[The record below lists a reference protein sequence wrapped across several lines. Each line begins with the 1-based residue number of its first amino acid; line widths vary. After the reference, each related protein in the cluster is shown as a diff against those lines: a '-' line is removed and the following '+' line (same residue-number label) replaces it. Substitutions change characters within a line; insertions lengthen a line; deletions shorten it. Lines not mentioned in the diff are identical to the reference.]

1 MEGSPT
7 QRAALRIC
15 WCAAA
20 LLMAA
25 FTLET
30 AADIVWTAVYAD
42 DPNAPYPSIA
52 DALWLTWYPASLVAL
67 VLLVRSRLRNARASL
82 WLDGLIGAVAT
93 TAVAAALA
101 YGPVIHD
108 GSAGDLSAA
117 VVTGLAYPIGDLLLL
132 GMIIAIFGLTSW
144 NPGRAWLVLGL

>member
-25 FTLET
+25 FTLEATTNVAGTGVTKAFMDYLYNLLLFAGAAFCLWRAVTVREERLPWLIVGFAIVSWT

-52 DALWLTWYPASLVAL
+52 DALRLPWYPAS
-67 VLLVRSRLRNARASL
+67 
-82 WLDGLIGAVAT
+82 
-93 TAVAAALA
+93 
-101 YGPVIHD
+101 
-108 GSAGDLSAA
+108 
-117 VVTGLAYPIGDLLLL
+117 
-132 GMIIAIFGLTSW
+132 
-144 NPGRAWLVLGL
+144 